1 MKKRNKILLIG
12 IVILLVIYAAGNLV
26 IKNIESDL
34 KELST
39 LEITDVDFSQLKNGT
54 YKGSYAVFPVDVEVE
69 VEVSDAEIQTIQIV
83 KHRNGQGKPA
93 EIIPSL
99 VVKNQSLDVDVISGA
114 TYSSKAIL
122 KAIELAVLQK

>member
-1 MKKRNKILLIG
+1 MKKRNKILLIC